1 MSEFL
6 RVLRSVWLPHC
17 KAALPVAALSE
28 TSQGITYRSW
38 HALQTELDPGET
50 LYGGCGRPP
59 IRSEK
64 RRWLFRS
71 FQVLPAVLLAVTN
84 RRLISISTGAGDT
97 DGLYETR
104 VRSTPIRNLAVGKVD
119 SAAGGLT
126 VSLELKSDRAWRF
139 PFEADQLT
147 SVENFLDRLKQI
159 ALCPQEFPLRVR

>member
-1 MSEFL
+1 
-6 RVLRSVWLPHC
+6 
-17 KAALPVAALSE
+17 
-28 TSQGITYRSW
+28 
-38 HALQTELDPGET
+38 
-50 LYGGCGRPP
+50 
-59 IRSEK
+59 
-64 RRWLFRS
+64 
-71 FQVLPAVLLAVTN
+71 VLPAVLLAVTN
-84 RRLISISTGAGDT
+84 RRLISISTG
-97 DGLYETR
+97 LYETT